1 MADSHSGGCQCGAVR
16 YRITGPLGHS
26 GICHC
31 RMCQKAGGNF
41 GLVLLTT
48 AVNQLEWTRGKAAEF
63 SSTPVTVRGFC
74 AKCGTPLYMHEA
86 GDTNYELT
94 VGSLDTPDNAPPV
107 DEVGIESKRAW
118 FIPPRTTAR
127 RKTWQNWHAVSTP
140 ITIRTSGNHR
150 AGLKAVSHCSWHT
163 P

>member
-1 MADSHSGGCQCGAVR
+1 MADTHSGGCQCGAVR

-41 GLVLLTT
+41 GMVLLTT
-48 AVNQLEWTRGKAAEF
+48 LMDKVEWTRGKAAEF

-74 AKCGTPLYMHEA
+74 EKCGTPLYMHEK
-86 GDTNYELT
+86 GDVNYELT
-94 VGSLDTPDNAPPV
+94 VGSLDAPDSAPPV

-118 FIPPRTTAR
+118 FGKITTLPGHSTADDRTPKDLAKLVNRQHPDYDTD
-127 RKTWQNWHAVSTP
+127 KCT
-140 ITIRTSGNHR
+140 
-150 AGLKAVSHCSWHT
+150 L
-163 P
+163 

>member
-1 MADSHSGGCQCGAVR
+1 MTEEAHSGGCQCGAVR
-16 YRITGPLGHS
+16 YRITGSLGHS

-41 GLVLLTT
+41 GMVLLTT
-48 AVNQLEWTRGKAAEF
+48 PVNQLEWTRGQAAEF

-74 AKCGTPLYMHEA
+74 EKCGTPLYMHEA
-86 GDTNYELT
+86 GDVNYELT

-118 FIPPRTTAR
+118 FNQITSLPGHSTSDDRTLQDLAKLVNRQHPDHDTDE
-127 RKTWQNWHAVSTP
+127 WTP
-140 ITIRTSGNHR
+140 
-150 AGLKAVSHCSWHT
+150 
-163 P
+163 

>member
-74 AKCGTPLYMHEA
+74 EKCGTPLYMHEA

-118 FIPPRTTAR
+118 FNRITTLPGHSTADDRTPQDLAKLACRQHPHHDTDEW
-127 RKTWQNWHAVSTP
+127 KP
-140 ITIRTSGNHR
+140 
-150 AGLKAVSHCSWHT
+150 
-163 P
+163 